1 MSREVLLE
9 PLLRRLRLRQ
19 VLPHLPSGGHL
30 LDIGCGHSAALLRAV
45 APRIRQGV
53 GIDYK
58 VAPMQL
64 GHIQTIQQ
72 RLTDRLPFPDASFE
86 VVTLLA
92 VLEHLEAEQPIL
104 AEIRRVLQP
113 NGKLVL
119 TVPSIWAQPVLEF
132 LSYRLKLIDEREIRD
147 HKRYYDRSRLYRAL
161 VEQAQFRQFQHRYF
175 QWGMNNFC
183 TVIK

>member
-1 MSREVLLE
+1 M
-9 PLLRRLRLRQ
+9 
-19 VLPHLPSGGHL
+19 
-30 LDIGCGHSAALLRAV
+30 

-147 HKRYYDRSRLYRAL
+147 HKRYYDRARLYRSL